1 VFSLALVGR
10 ARFRGL
16 QHVFVPRR
24 SSQNLFQR
32 QFWKNPKTLV
42 CPGRFL
48 EAFGLHANCRM
59 MPAFV
64 DFPRKSPVEEVH
76 ARRLESISERSGA
89 GALTRLLA
97 PSTKSKTGITFFG
110 GTLVGRIHLN

>member
-1 VFSLALVGR
+1 
-10 ARFRGL
+10 
-16 QHVFVPRR
+16 
-24 SSQNLFQR
+24 
-32 QFWKNPKTLV
+32 
-42 CPGRFL
+42 
-48 EAFGLHANCRM
+48 M